1 MATVTTGRPG
11 TGSRGFGRGRRAGW
25 VMLAPVILAVL
36 VIAVYPL
43 LYTLAASFSD
53 STLGR
58 PFQEWIG
65 AAGFVEVFTDP
76 AQFDTLWRSLVFAI
90 PSAVLALVIGFFIAL
105 SLDVAVKSGKVIRVL
120 LLLPLMT
127 PPVMAGV
134 IWKLMYAPTGGL
146 FNNLLAGTSLVSE
159 PVLLL
164 GTSPSAMISL
174 VVVDVWQWT
183 PFCVLLIYAALQTLP
198 TEVYEAAQIDG
209 AGVFRTFRSVTFPL
223 IVTSLVT
230 VFLLKVVLSFKVFDL
245 VFIMTSGG
253 PGLDTTV
260 ASFSIYKTA
269 LQEFNL
275 GTAAVQTIAFLV
287 LVTIVITPISI
298 YRSRLQKAEG

>member
-1 MATVTTGRPG
+1 
-11 TGSRGFGRGRRAGW
+11 
-25 VMLAPVILAVL
+25 MLTPVILAVL
-36 VIAVYPL
+36 IVAAYPL
-43 LYTLAASFSD
+43 GYTIAAAFSESSLGKPFQDWIGFDGFADVFSD
-53 STLGR
+53 PG
-58 PFQEWIG
+58 EY
-65 AAGFVEVFTDP
+65 A
-76 AQFDTLWRSLVFAI
+76 TLWRSIVFAI
-90 PSAVLALVIGFFIAL
+90 PSAVISLLFGLVVAL

-127 PPVMAGV
+127 PPVMAAV

-146 FNNLLAGTSLVSE
+146 FNNLLSGAGMITD
-159 PVLLL
+159 PVLFL
-164 GTSPSAMISL
+164 GQSPGAMISL
-174 VVVDVWQWT
+174 VAVDVWQWT

-198 TEVYEAAQIDG
+198 AEVYEAAQMDG
-209 AGVFRTFRSVTFPL
+209 AGVFRTFRSVTLPL
-223 IVTSLVT
+223 VIPSLVT
-230 VFLLKVVLSFKVFDL
+230 VFLLKVVVSFKVFDL

-260 ASFSIYKTA
+260 ASFGIYKTA

-287 LVTIVITPISI
+287 LVTIVITPISL